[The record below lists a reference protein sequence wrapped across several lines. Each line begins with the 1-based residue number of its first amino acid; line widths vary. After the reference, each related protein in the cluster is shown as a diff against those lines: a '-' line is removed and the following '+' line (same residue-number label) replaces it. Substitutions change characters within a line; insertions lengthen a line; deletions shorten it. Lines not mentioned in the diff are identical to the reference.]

1 MVEVITM
8 NKIKFSKRLMS
19 VAIAAALT
27 LPLASITEVV
37 LLDSQQSYA
46 QSKST
51 KRVQSIRQKHIKNFE
66 KIQEAFDAENTS
78 EVLRLIGKLE
88 QDPDLN
94 NIERAYIRNF
104 RGSIYFTQDNL
115 SAAYREFKGI
125 VDNSEGVPEAFVN
138 QMYYVLAQ
146 VSFSQDNYRE
156 ALTNANRYIKTLE
169 TPSADMFMLVG
180 QAHFQLKEY
189 DQALVNV
196 QKGIDNYKQQGKQPK
211 EGWLNLLASIY
222 RNKSQFTKM
231 VPILKQLIQFYPKK
245 SYMSSLAGVYNELE
259 QQEAMTAIFQSMYD
273 QGLQT
278 TESEI
283 VTVASLQMNLDN
295 PYKAATI
302 MEKGLNDGTVSKNE
316 KNYSLYSQA
325 LFLAREYEKA
335 LDPLS
340 KAANQSSNGKKYD
353 QLGQSYVALNRWPEA
368 EVALGKAV
376 SRGGLQNAGQTIMS
390 LGLAQFE
397 QKKYQEA
404 KATFNKAVKYQ
415 KSRKAANNWVKY
427 VDNEVARLKA
437 LQEDIVINTD
447 VEAEER

>member
-1 MVEVITM
+1 M
-8 NKIKFSKRLMS
+8 NKIKIYKRLMS
-19 VAIAAALT
+19 VAIATALT
-27 LPLASITEVV
+27 LPLASVTEVV
-37 LLDSQQSYA
+37 LLESQQSYA
-46 QSKST
+46 QSK
-51 KRVQSIRQKHIKNFE
+51 KRVLSIRQKHIKTFE

-88 QDPDLN
+88 KELDLN
-94 NIERAYIRNF
+94 NIEKAYIRNF
-104 RGSIYFTQDNL
+104 KGSIYFTQDNL

-125 VDNSEGVPEAFVN
+125 VNNSEGVPDAFVN

-146 VSFSQDNYRE
+146 VAFSQENYRE
-156 ALTNANRYIKTLE
+156 ALTNANRYIKTLAQ
-169 TPSADMFMLVG
+169 PSADMFMLVG

-222 RNKSQFTKM
+222 RNKSQYTKM
-231 VPILKQLIQFYPKK
+231 VPILKQLIKFYPKK
-245 SYMSSLAGVYNELE
+245 SYMSSLAGVYNELG

-273 QGLQT
+273 QGLST

-295 PYKAATI
+295 PFKAATI
-302 MEKGLNDGTVSKNE
+302 MEKGLRDGIVPKSE

-340 KAANQSSNGKKYD
+340 KAASQSSDGQKFD
-353 QLGQSYVALNRWPEA
+353 QLGQSYVALNRWTEA
-368 EVALGKAV
+368 EAALKKAV
-376 SRGGLQNAGQTIMS
+376 SRGGLQNTGQTLMS
-390 LGLAQFE
+390 LGLTQFE
-397 QKKYQEA
+397 QKKYQAA
-404 KATFNKAVKYQ
+404 KANFNKAVKYQ
-415 KSRKAANNWVKY
+415 KSRKAANNWIKY
-427 VDNEVARLKA
+427 VDAEVARLKA
-437 LQEDIVINTD
+437 LQEEVVINTD
-447 VEAEER
+447 VQAEER

>member
-1 MVEVITM
+1 
-8 NKIKFSKRLMS
+8 MS
-19 VAIAAALT
+19 VAIATALT

-46 QSKST
+46 QAK
-51 KRVQSIRQKHIKNFE
+51 KRVQSIRQKHIKTFE

-78 EVLRLIGKLE
+78 EVLKLIAKLE

-104 RGSIYFTQDNL
+104 KGSIYFTQDNL

-125 VDNSEGVPEAFVN
+125 VNNSEGVPDAFVN

-146 VSFSQDNYRE
+146 VAFSQENYRE
-156 ALTNANRYIKTLE
+156 ALTNANRYIKTLAQ
-169 TPSADMFMLVG
+169 PSADMFMLVG

-222 RNKSQFTKM
+222 RNKSEYTKM
-231 VPILKQLIQFYPKK
+231 VPILKQLIKFYPKK

-273 QGLQT
+273 QGLST

-302 MEKGLNDGTVSKNE
+302 MEKGLKDGIVPKNE

-340 KAANQSSNGKKYD
+340 KAANQSSDGKKFD

-368 EVALGKAV
+368 EAALKKAI
-376 SRGGLQNAGQTIMS
+376 SRGGLQNTGQTLMS
-390 LGLAQFE
+390 LGLTQFE
-397 QKKYQEA
+397 QKKYQAA
-404 KATFNKAVKYQ
+404 KANFNKAVKYQ
-415 KSRKAANNWVKY
+415 KSRKAANNWIKY
-427 VDNEVARLKA
+427 VDAEVARLKA
-437 LQEDIVINTD
+437 LQEEVVINTD
-447 VEAEER
+447 VKAEER

>member
-1 MVEVITM
+1 M
-8 NKIKFSKRLMS
+8 NKIKIYKRLMS
-19 VAIAAALT
+19 VAIATALT

-46 QSKST
+46 QAK
-51 KRVQSIRQKHIKNFE
+51 KRVQSIRQKHIKTFE

-78 EVLRLIGKLE
+78 EVLKLIAKLE

-104 RGSIYFTQDNL
+104 KGSIYFTQDNL

-125 VDNSEGVPEAFVN
+125 VNNSEGVPDAFVN

-146 VSFSQDNYRE
+146 VAFSQENYRE
-156 ALTNANRYIKTLE
+156 ALTNANRYIKTLAQ
-169 TPSADMFMLVG
+169 PSADMFMLVG

-222 RNKSQFTKM
+222 RNKSQYTKM
-231 VPILKQLIQFYPKK
+231 VPILKQLIKFYPKK

-273 QGLQT
+273 QGLST

-302 MEKGLNDGTVSKNE
+302 MEKGLKDGIVPKNE

-340 KAANQSSNGKKYD
+340 KAANQSSDGKKFD

-368 EVALGKAV
+368 EAALKKAI
-376 SRGGLQNAGQTIMS
+376 SRGGLQNTGQTLMS
-390 LGLAQFE
+390 LGLTQFE
-397 QKKYQEA
+397 QKKYQAA
-404 KATFNKAVKYQ
+404 KANFNKAVKYQ
-415 KSRKAANNWVKY
+415 KSRKAANNWIKY
-427 VDNEVARLKA
+427 VDAEVARLKA
-437 LQEDIVINTD
+437 LQEG
-447 VEAEER
+447 

>member
-1 MVEVITM
+1 
-8 NKIKFSKRLMS
+8 MS
-19 VAIAAALT
+19 VAIATALT

-46 QSKST
+46 QAK
-51 KRVQSIRQKHIKNFE
+51 KRVQSIRQKHIKTFE

-78 EVLRLIGKLE
+78 EVLKLIAKLE

-104 RGSIYFTQDNL
+104 KGSIYFTQDNL

-125 VDNSEGVPEAFVN
+125 VNNSEGVPDAFVN

-146 VSFSQDNYRE
+146 VAFSQENYRE
-156 ALTNANRYIKTLE
+156 ALTNANRYIKTLAQ
-169 TPSADMFMLVG
+169 PSADMFMLVG

-222 RNKSQFTKM
+222 RNKSEYTKM
-231 VPILKQLIQFYPKK
+231 VPILKQLIKFYPKK

-273 QGLQT
+273 QGLST

-302 MEKGLNDGTVSKNE
+302 MEKGLKDGIVPKNE

-340 KAANQSSNGKKYD
+340 KAANQSSDGKKFD

-368 EVALGKAV
+368 EAALKKAI
-376 SRGGLQNAGQTIMS
+376 SRGGLQNTGQTLMS
-390 LGLAQFE
+390 LGLTLFE
-397 QKKYQEA
+397 QKKYQAA
-404 KATFNKAVKYQ
+404 KANFNKAVKYQ
-415 KSRKAANNWVKY
+415 KSRKAANNWIKY
-427 VDNEVARLKA
+427 VDAEVARLKA
-437 LQEDIVINTD
+437 LQEEVVINTD
-447 VEAEER
+447 VKAEER